1 MGTPGFNITID
12 YRFAP
17 DDAFDEQAKQR
28 IEEAARIWES
38 FIADDFEDIPA
49 GTSIQVRNPQT
60 DATET
65 ITLTDPI
72 DDLIIFVGAAPLDGA
87 AAQAGSTNTFN
98 NASLNE
104 RFNSADF
111 EPWAG
116 FVTFDPNFSGF
127 ANLGL
132 ALHEIGHVL
141 GIGTSPEYDR
151 RVVNQLFDGS
161 IARAINGG
169 NPIPVNGGHIA
180 ADFVLPNGLRPNVG
194 GGIGSG
200 LPTIADLAILADIGY
215 EVPALTTPVTPPSTL
230 NYSIKGTSGDD
241 FIGGFD
247 GSDILLGLAGDDFL
261 RGFSNFRDP
270 NGDYP
275 VDDQGDRLDGGIGND
290 TLYGE
295 GGDDFLIGGNG
306 DDSLGG
312 GAGRDRFAFGL
323 NSGEDYVFDF
333 VVADDTIQ
341 ISPDYGFA
349 TPAAAFAA
357 LDTPQQV
364 ISNGVDKYQTNLNLS
379 GTDVVTILS
388 DLPLQTTNFVIA
400 AIPNLAAEI
409 PPPPGSTLDDNPVT
423 NPDPVTD
430 PTPSPNQ
437 VIVGTRQRDRLRGS
451 LGNDKIKG
459 KGNNDKL
466 WGDDGD
472 DLLRGGGGKDKL
484 RGGDGNDKLVGN
496 SGNDKL
502 WGDDG
507 DDLLKGGGGK
517 DKLRGGLGDDTLVGG
532 GKRDLFFLEKGQG
545 VDTIRGFR
553 LTQDV
558 FKLGSGVRLNRLNF
572 DQQGR
577 HTLISLGQDDL
588 ATVLRSDAEAIAN
601 ATFL

>member
-1 MGTPGFNITID
+1 MGTPGFNIKID

-17 DDAFDEQAKQR
+17 DNAFDEQAKQR

-49 GTSIQVRNPQT
+49 GTLIRVRNPQT

-65 ITLTDPI
+65 ITLTDPV
-72 DDLIIFVGAAPLDGA
+72 DDLIIFVGAAPLVGA
-87 AAQAGSTNTFN
+87 AAKAGPINTFN

-104 RFNSADF
+104 RFNSTDF
-111 EPWAG
+111 EPGVG

-141 GIGTSPEYDR
+141 GIGPSPEYGR
-151 RVVNQLFDGS
+151 RVVNQLFDGPN
-161 IARAINGG
+161 ARAINGG

-180 ADFVLPNGLRPNVG
+180 SGFVLPNGLRPNVG

-215 EVPALTTPVTPPSTL
+215 EVPALTTPTTPPSTL

-241 FIGGFD
+241 FISGFD
-247 GSDILLGLAGDDFL
+247 GSDILLGLAGNDSL
-261 RGFSNFRDP
+261 RGFRNFRDP

-275 VDDQGDRLDGGIGND
+275 VNDQGDRLDGGLGND
-290 TLYGE
+290 SLRGE
-295 GGDDFLIGGNG
+295 GGDDLLIGGRG
-306 DDSLGG
+306 DDTLGG

-333 VVADDTIQ
+333 VVADDIIQ
-341 ISPDYGFA
+341 VSPDYGFA
-349 TPAAAFAA
+349 TPAAAFAT
-357 LDTPQQV
+357 LDTPRPV
-364 ISNGVDKYQTNLNLS
+364 ISNGVDKYRTNLNLN

-388 DLPLQTTNFVIA
+388 DLPLQAANLVIA
-400 AIPNLAAEI
+400 AIPNLADEI
-409 PPPPGSTLDDNPVT
+409 PPPPGSTPDSNPET
-423 NPDPVTD
+423 SPDPGNN
-430 PTPSPNQ
+430 PTPSLDR
-437 VIVGTRQRDRLRGS
+437 IIIGTRQRDRLRGGN
-451 LGNDKIKG
+451 GNDTIKA

-484 RGGDGNDKLVGN
+484 RGGDGTDKLIGN
-496 SGNDKL
+496 GGNDIL
-502 WGDDG
+502 WGNG
-507 DDLLKGGGGK
+507 GNDLLKGGGGK
-517 DKLRGGLGDDTLVGG
+517 DKLRGGLGDDTLIGG
-532 GKRDLFFLEKGQG
+532 GKRDIFFLEKGQG

-553 LTQDV
+553 LNQDV
-558 FKLGSGVRLNRLNF
+558 FKLGAGVRLNRLDF
-572 DQQGR
+572 TQQGR
-577 HTLISLGQDDL
+577 HTLVSLRQDDL

-601 ATFL
+601 ATFF